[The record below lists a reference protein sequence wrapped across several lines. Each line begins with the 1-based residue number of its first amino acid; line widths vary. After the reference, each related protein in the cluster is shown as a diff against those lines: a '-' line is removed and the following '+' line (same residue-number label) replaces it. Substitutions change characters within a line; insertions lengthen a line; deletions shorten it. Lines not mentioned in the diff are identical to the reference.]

1 MKNYMFKQ
9 LDKQDAKAMFQL
21 ILERM
26 DWFEQKRIQQWKK
39 GDCEI
44 IYPLEYYEKE
54 SKKGHLYGLI
64 DQETNQLVSDAVL
77 LEKDACWKDQVN
89 AYYIHNLA
97 SNPYQKGTGKLF
109 FSYLESFAKEKE
121 YLRLD
126 SLRGN
131 ETLEDYYSMRGFVE
145 KGTCVDRNY
154 HGILRER
161 KL

>member
-1 MKNYMFKQ
+1 M
-9 LDKQDAKAMFQL
+9 
-21 ILERM
+21 
-26 DWFEQKRIQQWKK
+26 
-39 GDCEI
+39 
-44 IYPLEYYEKE
+44 
-54 SKKGHLYGLI
+54 I
-64 DQETNQLVSDAVL
+64 DQETNQLVCGAVL
-77 LEKDACWKDQVN
+77 LEEDARWKDQAN

-109 FSYLESFAKEKE
+109 FSYLESFTKEKGKE

-131 ETLEDYYSMRGFVE
+131 ETWKIIIQCLVCR

>member
-1 MKNYMFKQ
+1 MKK
-9 LDKQDAKAMFQL
+9 KAKRTPLWIDWSRNESTCMWSCFIRRRCA
-21 ILERM
+21 LERS
-26 DWFEQKRIQQWKK
+26 
-39 GDCEI
+39 
-44 IYPLEYYEKE
+44 
-54 SKKGHLYGLI
+54 SK
-64 DQETNQLVSDAVL
+64 
-77 LEKDACWKDQVN
+77 C
-89 AYYIHNLA
+89 YYIHNLA

-109 FSYLESFAKEKE
+109 FSYLESFTKEKGKE

-131 ETLEDYYSMRGFVE
+131 ETLEDYYSMLGFVE